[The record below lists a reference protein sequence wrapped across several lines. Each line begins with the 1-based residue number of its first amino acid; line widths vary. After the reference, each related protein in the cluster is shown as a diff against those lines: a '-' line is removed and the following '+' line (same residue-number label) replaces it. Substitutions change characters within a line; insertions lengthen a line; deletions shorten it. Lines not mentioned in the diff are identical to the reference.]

1 MGTTRWRLVTPAP
14 SPSADVARVS
24 HVCTGIMPRHSEFRL
39 HEHADCGFDLF
50 DRLLAGLDDIGDPAI
65 RGEVLAALEAEG
77 RHLDVADLAAR
88 HALSDE
94 MAETLQQ
101 LAAFGDE
108 GTLIHAFAAVHI
120 ARITAGSWLG
130 HCDLTTF
137 ILARRQH
144 GQIAVWFQDEN
155 GGSGELG
162 TRIEPLTMLDAVLLV
177 DATLIAQAP
186 YTVSSGDDWRSG
198 YCSDPTMHLQVRSRL
213 FPQLS
218 AWYRAAMAE
227 WAAPSSG

>member
-144 GQIAVWFQDEN
+144 GRIAYSFQDEN
-155 GGSGELG
+155 GGCRQLG
-162 TRIEPLTMLDAVLLV
+162 CRDQPLSLLETIVLV
-177 DATLIAQAP
+177 DATLVAQAP
-186 YTVSSGDDWRSG
+186 YPISGGDWRSG
-198 YCSDPTMHLQVRSRL
+198 YLSDPAMQIQVRSRI
-213 FPQLS
+213 FPELQ
-218 AWYRAAMAE
+218 AWYEAAIAE
-227 WAAPSSG
+227 WSAAESR